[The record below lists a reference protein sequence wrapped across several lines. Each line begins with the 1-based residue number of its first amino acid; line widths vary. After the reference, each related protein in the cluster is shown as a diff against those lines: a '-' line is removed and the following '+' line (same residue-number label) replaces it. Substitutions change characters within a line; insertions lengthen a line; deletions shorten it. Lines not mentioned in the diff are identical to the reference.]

1 MMNMLNRI
9 ICILAAILSSALV
22 QAQPLSLKLQGV
34 SVKDAISSFESA
46 SGYSFVYVGE
56 ELDTGRKVD
65 VNALTVN
72 EAVEQ
77 IIAGQGLTYI
87 IEGQNVILRRNIAT
101 TPAGSRPAN
110 PQESMQTVGGVV
122 RDKTGAPIAGAVVM
136 EKGRQS
142 NAAVADL
149 DGHWSLRVGKGAHLV
164 ASCLGFADTEMVVS
178 GTYMVIVMEE
188 DSGMLDEVVVIGYG
202 TAKRKDLTGSVKH
215 LSVAASPMANTTN
228 IVQSLIGTSAGVF
241 TTQSGYAGGNMG
253 LSIRGRT
260 SFSASQDPLVVVDGL
275 IYNDDLNSINPDDVA
290 SIDILKDA
298 SAAAVYGSRSANGV
312 VIITTKRG
320 KTDKPTVSFGM
331 NMGVSTQ
338 ANYTARVM
346 NAEQYVQRL
355 IDYDYQMLLY
365 QWYRTKPASPTG
377 RPDYPD
383 VSTLEARAAYLKSE
397 EEKNNYI
404 YGQDI
409 DWLEAVTRYGFSHNY
424 NLNVS
429 GAGKSMNYYISG
441 AYDHEEAPIVGDD
454 FSRVTLNAK
463 TDMHVTD
470 WFSMGLNLRWSRR
483 DQSGHEASW
492 SYAKVASPLAT
503 YDFVTPGYFR
513 TYFAG
518 ESMQVDPLAN
528 LFIDETDIK
537 DNVMGVVTAHVD
549 VPFIEG
555 LSYDFNY
562 SRNFYTRTYNRF
574 YPTGHPDA
582 GMNGK
587 AIKNPELQNSWG
599 MNHILSWSREFGK
612 HSVGATMAYTREK
625 RTGETTKTTVED
637 FSIQTLGFDNL
648 EMGTMFAAESSAWQ
662 ETNTGLMLRGTYGYD
677 SRYLLTATIRHDG
690 FSGFGPND
698 KYVDLPSVSVG
709 WVASNEKFFPWKN
722 VYLKMRLGYGSN
734 GNQGI
739 GRYSSQAQLTAGSYN
754 YDDAYAVALH
764 INTLGN
770 PNLKWE
776 STQSWN
782 AGVDFGLFDSR
793 ISGSFDVFRSETTDV
808 LVKRRLPYLTGYD
821 YIWDNLGGLKN
832 WGLEVE
838 LSTVNIKTSSLT
850 WTTGA
855 TFSLVRDKITDLYGD
870 GTKRDLGNSWFVG
883 KSITSVYNLK
893 LLGVWQEE
901 DMFNGDIYP
910 GWYPGQYKYA
920 DLDDNGSID
929 ANDRKIIGNS
939 APWGRYS
946 ITSNLTWKN
955 WSLYV
960 LLNGAIG
967 GDKWFLANNDLLHT
981 ENNPGDYV
989 YRKNQSIT
997 RQYWTPENAT
1007 DGSCTLYYCQPI
1019 FGGTYQSRGY
1029 LRVQDVSLS
1038 YSIPRRIIS
1047 KTFLADARVFATCR
1061 NLWTFTGWEGW
1072 DPEFVSFP
1080 LTRSIMGGLKLSF

>member
-1 MMNMLNRI
+1 MMNILHRF
-9 ICILAAILSSALV
+9 ICIAAAVLSFSLA
-22 QAQPLSLKLQGV
+22 QAQSLNLKLQGA
-34 SVKDAISSFESA
+34 SVKDAIASFEAA
-46 SGYSFVYVGE
+46 SGYSFVYVGN
-56 ELDTGRKVD
+56 ELDTARKVD
-65 VNALTVN
+65 VDASTLTD
-72 EAVEQ
+72 AVSQ

-87 IEGQNVILRRNIAT
+87 IEGHNVILRRIQSEVRADSGKPGT
-101 TPAGSRPAN
+101 QAAV
-110 PQESMQTVGGVV
+110 QTVGGIV
-122 RDKTGAPIAGAVVM
+122 RDRAGEPVAGAVVM
-136 EKGRQS
+136 EKGKLS
-142 NAAVADL
+142 NAVVADIS
-149 DGHWSLRVGKGAHLV
+149 GRWSLRAGAGTQLV
-164 ASCLGFADTEMVVS
+164 ASCLGYADAEITVTGS
-178 GTYMVIVMEE
+178 YMVIVMDE

-228 IVQSLIGTSAGVF
+228 VVQSLIGTSAGVF
-241 TTQSGYAGGNMG
+241 ATQSGYAGGNMG

-260 SFSASQDPLVVVDGL
+260 SFSASQDPLIVVDGL
-275 IYNDDLNSINPDDVA
+275 IYNDDLNSINPGDVE

-312 VIITTKRG
+312 VIITTRRG

-331 NMGVSTQ
+331 NMGISSQ
-338 ANYTARVM
+338 ANYKARVM

-355 IDYDYQMLLY
+355 IDYDYQMMLN
-365 QWYRTKPASPTG
+365 QWYRTNPSSPDG
-377 RPDYPD
+377 RPSYPD
-383 VSTLEARAAYLKSE
+383 VSTPEARASYLRSE
-397 EEKNNYI
+397 EEKGNYL

-409 DWLEAVTRYGFSHNY
+409 NWLDAVTRYGFSHNY

-470 WFSMGLNLRWSRR
+470 WLSMGLNLRWSRR

-528 LFIDETDIK
+528 LFIEETDIK
-537 DNVMGVVTAHVD
+537 DNVMGVITAHVD
-549 VPFIEG
+549 VPFIDG

-562 SRNFYTRTYNRF
+562 SRNFYTRTFNCF

-587 AIKNPELQNSWG
+587 AIKSPELQNSWS
-599 MNHILSWSREFGK
+599 MNHIVSWSREFGRN
-612 HSVGATMAYTREK
+612 SIGATVAYTREM
-625 RTGETTKTTVED
+625 RSGESTKTTVQD
-637 FSIQTLGFDNL
+637 FAIQSLGVDNL
-648 EMGTMFAAESSAWQ
+648 SMGTMFEAESSAWQ
-662 ETNTGLMLRGTYGYD
+662 ESNTGLMFRATYSYD
-677 SRYLLTATIRHDG
+677 SRYLLTATVRHDG
-690 FSGFGPND
+690 FSGFGAKE
-698 KYVDLPSVSVG
+698 KYVDLPSVSAG
-709 WVASNEKFFPWKN
+709 WVLSNEKFFPWKD
-722 VYLKMRLGYGSN
+722 VYFKMRLGYGSN

-739 GRYSSQAQLTAGSYN
+739 GRYSSLAQLTAGSYN

-764 INTLGN
+764 IDKLGN

-782 AGVDFGLFDSR
+782 AGFDFGLFDSR
-793 ISGSFDVFRSETTDV
+793 ISGSFDAFRSETTDV
-808 LVKRRLPYLTGYD
+808 LVKRKLPYLTGYS

-832 WGLEVE
+832 WGLEAEINASV
-838 LSTVNIKTSSLT
+838 IKTPSLS
-850 WTTGA
+850 WNVGA

-883 KSITSVYNLK
+883 ESITSVYNLK
-893 LLGVWQEE
+893 LLGVWQEK
-901 DMFNGDIYP
+901 DLFNGEIYP

-920 DLDDNGSID
+920 DLDENGSID
-929 ANDRKIIGNS
+929 ANDRTIIGNS
-939 APWGRYS
+939 APWGRWS
-946 ITSNLTWKN
+946 FNSTFTWN
-955 WSLYV
+955 AWSLYI
-960 LLNGAIG
+960 LFNGAIG
-967 GDKWFLANNDLLHT
+967 GDKWFLSNNDLLHT

-989 YRKNQSIT
+989 YRKNQSAT

-1007 DGSCTLYYCQPI
+1007 DKSCTLYYSQPI

-1029 LRVQDVSLS
+1029 VRVQDVSLS
-1038 YSIPRRIIS
+1038 YTIPRRILD
-1047 KTFLADARVFATCR
+1047 KTFLGDVKLFLSCR